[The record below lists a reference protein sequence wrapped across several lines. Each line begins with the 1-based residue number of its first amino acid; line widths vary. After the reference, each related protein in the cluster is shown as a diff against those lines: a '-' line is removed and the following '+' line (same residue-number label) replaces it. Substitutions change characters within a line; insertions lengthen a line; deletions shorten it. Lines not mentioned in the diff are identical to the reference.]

1 MNNNQNKLQIQNT
14 PNLPNSQ
21 PYRQSIPENAL
32 VPTLLFFI
40 DKNNVTKFKSIL
52 SSNSDSLSQKILSS
66 LLFNCFSSYKSG
78 NNFILRYISILL
90 SYGADPNINTEDS
103 LYQNEKTVLKTPLML
118 AVEKSDITL
127 LKILLENKC
136 NVNYKDSYQK
146 NCLYYFNGGSNDNE
160 ILKILIKEG
169 VDMNCR
175 DFEGNTALHYMLKK
189 EGKEKTVLALLE
201 VVSIEQLQTVNSKN
215 KSVLEMIIEKYT
227 GKSDLNK
234 MFECIK
240 KKLNI
245 VKQDEI
251 DIDKNEIN
259 RNTFINNIET
269 NEDVMFKL
277 SSTKEK
283 SFIKVKP
290 NKVLLIDNSS
300 NNVITNVSAKELDS
314 INQKS
319 KLYLKTLQDVNHKK
333 INENKMYQTKIAKL
347 KNMILQKKNIIS
359 QLTQT
364 FNTLSNSHND
374 KMKALKSQYSD
385 KVQTITALKNQIS
398 NSNANAFSFIRNQNQ
413 YQKKYSSQEFYSNQY
428 ITKQLQYDLLDFN
441 RYVTNQINQKK
452 ALFSQLISLI
462 GKYVTESLGSD
473 YSIKVYG
480 SHATKLCLPWS
491 DIDIVVSTPIFKS
504 YTPLFSLYQ
513 YILSQNIFKQVHY
526 IGKTQVPLIKI
537 VTNETFNNMNLDISL
552 EDPKHYG
559 VQCVNFVNEMVK
571 KYEVLTPMTLA
582 VKNILQ
588 QANLNDPYKGGL
600 SSYGVLLLILNYLLI
615 AKKEGKEIG
624 ISNLGPLFYDF
635 LYYYG
640 ITFDPTK
647 GIIDISDRND
657 ITFATQFQLQM
668 MNGELVIVDPLNIKN
683 NVGKNTRQF
692 QNIKLAFMIGYR
704 SAKECCECGCH
715 YQYGNFCVNEE
726 GVEHCLLKRI
736 FNAVKR
742 VSPEE
747 WGK

>member
-1 MNNNQNKLQIQNT
+1 MNNNPNKLQIQNT
-14 PNLPNSQ
+14 PNLPNTQ

-32 VPTLLFFI
+32 LPTLLVLI
-40 DKNNVTKFKSIL
+40 DKNNIAKFKSIL
-52 SSNSDSLSQKILSS
+52 SSNSNFLSHQLLSIL
-66 LLFNCFSSYKSG
+66 LLKCFSSYKSG
-78 NNFILRYISILL
+78 NIYVLRCVSILL
-90 SYGADPNINTEDS
+90 SYGADPNINTEDP
-103 LYQNEKTVLKTPLML
+103 LLQNEQTVLKTPLML
-118 AVEKSDITL
+118 AVENSDLNL
-127 LKILLENKC
+127 LKILLEYNC
-136 NVNYKDSYQK
+136 NVNYKDNYQK
-146 NCLYYFNGGSNDNE
+146 NCLYYFNEGKNDNE
-160 ILKILIKEG
+160 ILRMLIKQG

-175 DFEGNTALHYMLKK
+175 DFEGNTALHYMLTK
-189 EGKEKTVLALLE
+189 EGKEKTILSLLE
-201 VVSIEQLQTVNSKN
+201 VASIEQLQTVNSKN
-215 KSVLEMIIEKYT
+215 KSVLEMIVEKYT
-227 GKSDLNK
+227 GKSELKK
-234 MFECIK
+234 MFECVK
-240 KKLNI
+240 KKI
-245 VKQDEI
+245 KITKPEES
-251 DIDKNEIN
+251 DKDNNETN
-259 RNTFINNIET
+259 GTFINNIET
-269 NEDVMFKL
+269 NEDVMFRL

-290 NKVLLIDNSS
+290 HQVLLIDNSS
-300 NNVITNVSAKELDS
+300 NDTLPNMNTKELES

-319 KLYLKTLQDVNHKK
+319 NLYLKTLQDVNHKK
-333 INENKMYQTKIAKL
+333 VNENKVYQTKIAKL

-374 KMKALKSQYSD
+374 KMKSLKSQYSD
-385 KVQTITALKNQIS
+385 KVQTITTLKNQIS
-398 NSNANAFSFIRNQNQ
+398 NSNTNAFSFIRNQNQ

-441 RYVTNQINQKK
+441 KYVSNQITQKK
-452 ALFSQLISLI
+452 AMFSQLISLI

-615 AKKEGKEIG
+615 VKKEGKEIG
-624 ISNLGPLFYDF
+624 ISNLGTLFYDF

>member
-14 PNLPNSQ
+14 PNLPTSQ

-103 LYQNEKTVLKTPLML
+103 LYQNETTVLKTPLML

-189 EGKEKTVLALLE
+189 EGKEKTILALLE

-215 KSVLEMIIEKYT
+215 KSILEMIIEKYT

-251 DIDKNEIN
+251 EIDKNETN

-300 NNVITNVSAKELDS
+300 NNVTTNVSAKELDS

-347 KNMILQKKNIIS
+347 KNMILQKKKIIS

-364 FNTLSNSHND
+364 FNTLSN
-374 KMKALKSQYSD
+374 
-385 KVQTITALKNQIS
+385 
-398 NSNANAFSFIRNQNQ
+398 
-413 YQKKYSSQEFYSNQY
+413 
-428 ITKQLQYDLLDFN
+428 
-441 RYVTNQINQKK
+441 
-452 ALFSQLISLI
+452 
-462 GKYVTESLGSD
+462 
-473 YSIKVYG
+473 
-480 SHATKLCLPWS
+480 
-491 DIDIVVSTPIFKS
+491 
-504 YTPLFSLYQ
+504 
-513 YILSQNIFKQVHY
+513 
-526 IGKTQVPLIKI
+526 
-537 VTNETFNNMNLDISL
+537 
-552 EDPKHYG
+552 
-559 VQCVNFVNEMVK
+559 
-571 KYEVLTPMTLA
+571 
-582 VKNILQ
+582 
-588 QANLNDPYKGGL
+588 
-600 SSYGVLLLILNYLLI
+600 
-615 AKKEGKEIG
+615 
-624 ISNLGPLFYDF
+624 
-635 LYYYG
+635 
-640 ITFDPTK
+640 
-647 GIIDISDRND
+647 
-657 ITFATQFQLQM
+657 
-668 MNGELVIVDPLNIKN
+668 
-683 NVGKNTRQF
+683 
-692 QNIKLAFMIGYR
+692 
-704 SAKECCECGCH
+704 
-715 YQYGNFCVNEE
+715 
-726 GVEHCLLKRI
+726 
-736 FNAVKR
+736 
-742 VSPEE
+742 
-747 WGK
+747 